1 MRSMATILIVDDDH
15 VTVRLLQTLLE
26 LDGFQVHCA
35 SRGSEVPAAI
45 ANTRPDLLLVDYRLI
60 DTDGLQV
67 IRGLRAVQETERH
80 AREGGMEERPLPFH
94 DVPVAG
100 PVLGADPL
108 DGARDE
114 VRHHRIDALH
124 READV
129 LEAPIRRGGRFAGRR
144 LVDRGDALQRHPR
157 AIA

>member
-35 SRGSEVPAAI
+35 SRGCEVPAAI

-67 IRGLRAVQETERH
+67 IRGLRAAQET
-80 AREGGMEERPLPFH
+80 AALPIVMVSGMNVEQEAKEAGATAFLIKPFEP
-94 DVPVAG
+94 DVLAS
-100 PVLGADPL
+100 LFTRLIEA
-108 DGARDE
+108 DGA
-114 VRHHRIDALH
+114 
-124 READV
+124 
-129 LEAPIRRGGRFAGRR
+129 
-144 LVDRGDALQRHPR
+144 
-157 AIA
+157 